1 MWKTYHKFAKMRAKK
16 QRKVFSE
23 SFKKAKVAMIE
34 SGRATTSAISQQF
47 DVSYSA
53 VYNWVKK
60 YGKLQKPD
68 RLVIE
73 TDSDYLKLVE
83 VKKEKENLERLVGKQ
98 QIKLDYYEGLLEQ
111 IKEVYG
117 HDIEKQFLKK

>member
-1 MWKTYHKFAKMRAKK
+1 MRAKK

-83 VKKEKENLERLVGKQ
+83 VKKGERKFGAIGRQ
-98 QIKLDYYEGLLEQ
+98 TANQTRLL
-111 IKEVYG
+111 
-117 HDIEKQFLKK
+117 